1 MKKPFNIGYRPKI
14 ESGEY
19 KVETRDGRAV
29 RIVCWDMKA
38 PATLIGCVE
47 RNEDGDEEHLLWHK
61 DGIHKR
67 DTNHKPIAGKNDL
80 FVVSDE
86 PELSKMEEE
95 IILAISD
102 YELNKEDC
110 FTEIDSARKHAPRI
124 LNAARE
130 EIERGYPRWRRLP
143 LSDVSYVPDNWCVM
157 NVITSTVGGNSAS
170 VSALVKGDYY
180 VPLFE
185 LEKLI
190 KKED

>member
-19 KVETRDGRAV
+19 KTVTRDGRAV

-47 RNEDGDEEHLLWHK
+47 RNEQGDEEHLLWYK
-61 DGIHKR
+61 DGINKR
-67 DTNHKPIAGKNDL
+67 DANYKPIASKNDL

-86 PELSKMEEE
+86 PDLSKMEEE
-95 IILAISD
+95 IALAISD

-110 FTEIDSARKHAPRI
+110 FTEIDSARKHGIRI

-130 EIERGYPRWRRLP
+130 QIAADINPEQMAMDCQSLTGHCDASIGFYKRGIE
-143 LSDVSYVPDNWCVM
+143 
-157 NVITSTVGGNSAS
+157 A
-170 VSALVKGDYY
+170 A
-180 VPLFE
+180 
-185 LEKLI
+185 I
-190 KKED
+190 KKIKGE